1 MTSLLSVFLQSS
13 AGVPAGQLPAVP
25 AQEDTLSLLDLIAK
39 GGFLMIPIG
48 LLSLISIYVLVERLM
63 AIRKASA
70 FNDQLLVQTRD
81 NLLRGNIDAAS
92 SLCKS
97 NGTPAGLMLAKGV
110 SRIGNP
116 TRDIESAMEG
126 VGKLELGRLEKNIG
140 ILGVIAGIAPMFGFI
155 GTIAGVIKIFY
166 NISLA
171 DNISIGLISGGLY
184 EKMITS
190 AAGLVVG
197 VFSFVSYHYLT
208 MAIDKLSMRME
219 AQAMGFMDVLNEK
232 PKA

>member
-1 MTSLLSVFLQSS
+1 
-13 AGVPAGQLPAVP
+13 
-25 AQEDTLSLLDLIAK
+25 
-39 GGFLMIPIG
+39 
-48 LLSLISIYVLVERLM
+48 
-63 AIRKASA
+63 
-70 FNDQLLVQTRD
+70 
-81 NLLRGNIDAAS
+81 
-92 SLCKS
+92 
-97 NGTPAGLMLAKGV
+97 MLAKGI
-110 SRIGNP
+110 SRIGSS

-208 MAIDKLSMRME
+208 MAIDKLSLRME

>member
-1 MTSLLSVFLQSS
+1 MTSLLSVFLQAS

-48 LLSLISIYVLVERLM
+48 LLSLISIYVLVERLL
-63 AIRKASA
+63 AIRKAGA
-70 FNDQLLVQTRD
+70 FNQQLLDQTRD
-81 NLLRGNIDAAS
+81 NLLRGNLDAAS
-92 SLCKS
+92 SLCKG
-97 NGTPAGLMLAKGV
+97 NGTPAGLMLAKGI
-110 SRIGNP
+110 SRIGSS

-208 MAIDKLSMRME
+208 MAIDKLSLRME